1 MLTVSYCAEAI
12 GAVRAAKK
20 AGIPVSY
27 MLFSPNEQRRTKFML
42 TLEPRCIP
50 SRGKRSSYL

>member
-27 MLFSPNEQRRTKFML
+27 NLFSANYKVIPNL
-42 TLEPRCIP
+42 
-50 SRGKRSSYL
+50 